1 MEKTDTV
8 AGVVVVVAE
17 LLPSLNGV
25 FLEGI
30 GSKPNRVNL
39 PILTLINWSEKIA
52 EFLTAVVTSSSIP
65 DNTIFAPALWACKD
79 GRNSIVEGML
89 ALGSELSSSSLA
101 LH

>member
-25 FLEGI
+25 FLGGI

-65 DNTIFAPALWACKD
+65 DQHHLRSCN
-79 GRNSIVEGML
+79 
-89 ALGSELSSSSLA
+89 LGLQRWEKLNCGGDVSA
-101 LH
+101 RIRT